1 MLARRSTSLTT
12 SRRSQSM
19 MPTVITEKKI
29 KHKKQ
34 NQQIKKNIFYLL
46 FPFVNEV
53 APEADR
59 LVVVEVA
66 MKMIMMMRGAAAMTH
81 RR

>member
-1 MLARRSTSLTT
+1 
-12 SRRSQSM
+12 M
-19 MPTVITEKKI
+19 MPTVITEQI
-29 KHKKQ
+29 KHKKKQ
-34 NQQIKKNIFYLL
+34 NQQIKKNIFNFL